1 MSEGEN
7 NFTDQHIGLQ
17 QPYIQDI
24 YTTFVQTT
32 MKKRE
37 IASSISSLVTIWETR
52 QSLVPDVVS

>member
-1 MSEGEN
+1 MSEGEI
-7 NFTDQHIGLQ
+7 NFTDQHIRLQ

-37 IASSISSLVTIWETR
+37 IASSISSLVTIWETS